1 MKCLAVL
8 FGVLFGIL
16 TVTAQAS
23 TWQSAPQ
30 VATLFDE
37 AGLEGTFVVLDTQAD
52 VHIGHDE
59 TRARTRFIPASTFKI
74 PNSLIGLASG
84 AVASA
89 DEVLPYGGQP
99 QPFPQWEKDMSLREA
114 IPISNVPIYQELAR
128 RIGLS
133 RMQDAVTRLEYGN
146 EDIGTQVDQFWLQG
160 PLKISAVEQT
170 QFLYRLTQ
178 AALPVPP
185 TVQATVREMVLLE
198 QGEDWALY
206 GKTGWAMGQDPEV
219 AWWVGWVTRGDAV
232 YPFALNITVRDA
244 SDGEKRIPAGKAALR
259 ALGILPAP

>member
-1 MKCLAVL
+1 MKYVFLLLIMLASS
-8 FGVLFGIL
+8 GQ
-16 TVTAQAS
+16 AQ
-23 TWQSAPQ
+23 TWRESQE
-30 VATLFDE
+30 VAKLFDE
-37 AGLEGTFVVLDTQAD
+37 AGLDGAFVVLDPQAD
-52 VHIGHDE
+52 TLTGHDE
-59 TRARTRFIPASTFKI
+59 ARAHTRFIAASTFKI

-128 RIGLS
+128 RIGLP
-133 RMQDAVTRLEYGN
+133 RMQEYVTRLGYGN
-146 EDIGTQVDQFWLQG
+146 ADIGTQVDQFWLQG

-178 AALPVPP
+178 GALPVPP
-185 TVQATVREMVLLE
+185 TVQDTVSEMVLLE
-198 QGEDWALY
+198 QGKGWALY

-232 YPFALNITVRDA
+232 YPFALNITVRNA
-244 SDGEKRIPAGKAALR
+244 SDGEKRIPTGKAALR

>member
-1 MKCLAVL
+1 MKWVLLLCCALAGVVQAGGWRDSPEVTVL
-8 FGVLFGIL
+8 FG
-16 TVTAQAS
+16 
-23 TWQSAPQ
+23 
-30 VATLFDE
+30 E
-37 AGLEGTFVVLDTQAD
+37 AGLDGTFVVFDPQAETFT
-52 VHIGHDE
+52 GHDE
-59 TRARTRFIPASTFKI
+59 ARASIRFIPASTFKI

-114 IPISNVPIYQELAR
+114 IPISNVPIYQALAR

-133 RMQDAVTRLEYGN
+133 RMQEYVTRLDYGN
-146 EDIGTQVDQFWLQG
+146 ADIGTQVDRFWLQG

-178 AALPVPP
+178 GELPVPREI
-185 TVQATVREMVLLE
+185 QATVREMVLLE
-198 QGEDWALY
+198 QGDGWALY

-219 AWWVGWVTRGDAV
+219 AWWVGWVTRDGAV
-232 YPFALNITVRDA
+232 YPFALNITVHDA
-244 SDGEKRIPAGKAALR
+244 GDGEKRIPTGKAALR